1 MQYYQHKLLSF
12 PLETSVK
19 CWLIISITNRK
30 SGWKPRLSN
39 REKWGSSNWKSNI
52 VPSRSNFCRLRDRL
66 CGSSD
71 GHMPFAPALARQA
84 FSSVH
89 TAGGPPQVCSEDLRV
104 PEKLLL
110 LFPTPALP
118 PSLCCVM
125 VSVTGSAWSLSLPVQ
140 EIFPSMAK
148 ILGQV
153 NTPSL

>member
-39 REKWGSSNWKSNI
+39 REKWGSSNWKSNV
-52 VPSRSNFCRLRDRL
+52 VPSRSNFCHLRDRL

-71 GHMPFAPALARQA
+71 GHMPFAPALVRQA

-89 TAGGPPQVCSEDLRV
+89 TAGGHPQVCSEGLRV

-110 LFPTPALP
+110 FPLP
-118 PSLCCVM
+118 LSPQAFA
-125 VSVTGSAWSLSLPVQ
+125 VSWSLLQKVHGHWDFPVQ

-153 NTPSL
+153 NTPNL